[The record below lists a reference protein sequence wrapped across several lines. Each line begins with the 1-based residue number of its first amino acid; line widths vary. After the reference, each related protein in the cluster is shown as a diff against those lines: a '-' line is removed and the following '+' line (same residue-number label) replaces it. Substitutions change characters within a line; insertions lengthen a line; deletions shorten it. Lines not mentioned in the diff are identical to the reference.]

1 MVRFIV
7 AACCLAASCVASYAP
22 AQTVRFETTVGSFDV
37 VLNPTGAPELQ
48 PYVEGFLQYVSA
60 GTYEGT
66 VINRAPEGFVVQ
78 MGSFTTDATTSATVP
93 ATGFELVPALDPVI
107 VDADNDGQ
115 IDFDTTPFS
124 NTYGEVAFALRSGQ
138 VNSASSSFYVNLDD
152 NSFLDPQ
159 GFVPFARIPNME
171 VIELIEGLNQ
181 VDLSSQVGTPGSL
194 AYTDVP
200 VINGDQLVFI
210 ESLSVAPEPST
221 TAIAAVASILG
232 ACGSRRQTRPIR

>member
-1 MVRFIV
+1 MVRLLIV
-7 AACCLAASCVASYAP
+7 AYSLASLCIANAAP

-37 VLNPTGAPELQ
+37 VVNPTGAPELQ
-48 PYVEGFLQYVSA
+48 PYVDGFLQYVNA

-66 VINRAPEGFVVQ
+66 VINRAARDFVVQ
-78 MGSFTTDATTSATVP
+78 MGGFTTDATTSATVP
-93 ATGFELVPALDPVI
+93 ATGFEPAPVLDPII

-138 VNSASSSFYVNLDD
+138 VNSAGSSFYVNLVD
-152 NSFLDPQ
+152 NSFLDAQ
-159 GFVPFARIPNME
+159 GFVPFARIRNME

-181 VDLSSQVGTPGSL
+181 VDLSTQVGDRGNL

-210 ESLSVAPEPST
+210 ESVRVAPEPSAA
-221 TAIAAVASILG
+221 AIAAVASSLG
-232 ACGSRRQTRPIR
+232 AYGSRRRTRRIC